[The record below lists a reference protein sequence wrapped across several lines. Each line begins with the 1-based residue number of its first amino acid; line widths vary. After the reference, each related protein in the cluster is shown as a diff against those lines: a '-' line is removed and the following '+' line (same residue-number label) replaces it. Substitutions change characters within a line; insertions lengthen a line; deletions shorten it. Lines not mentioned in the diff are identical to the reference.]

1 MSWKE
6 IGEALPGKDMEDI
19 KKKYRELYVVA
30 PANVKQKET
39 EARKEETKKD
49 ENNKEEKKEKNE
61 EVAKSDEAKAA
72 EASKE
77 SGDGKKGGKE
87 GKQAKKG
94 QKGQKEQK
102 GTEKAKEAKVEQAKP
117 EEAKVEQA
125 KPEEAKEEEAKP
137 DTKTGILKAKATKG
151 EKGKGGELK
160 SINGHPVIFVDDNEE
175 LEFDEVSLR
184 VMRSFAILANA
195 RDSYCTFM
203 ASTRATM
210 SKSGSLWTQSS
221 STSLEKG
228 SVPKS

>member
-19 KKKYRELYVVA
+19 KKKYRELYDVA

-49 ENNKEEKKEKNE
+49 ENNKEEKKEKKEKKEKNE

-102 GTEKAKEAKVEQAKP
+102 GKEKAK
-117 EEAKVEQA
+117 
-125 KPEEAKEEEAKP
+125 EAKEEEAKP

-184 VMRSFAILANA
+184 VMRPFAILANA